1 LNMEIITAKELRANQ
16 KKYLDMAAEE
26 PVFIMR
32 RNARPVVLTS
42 ADDFYVPTKDELLAI
57 QKGLND
63 IEEGKGTK
71 IKDPKNIW
79 ESIL

>member
-1 LNMEIITAKELRANQ
+1 MEIITAKELRANQ
-16 KKYLDMAAEE
+16 KKYLDIAADE

-32 RNARPVVLTS
+32 RNASPVVLTS
-42 ADDFYVPTKDELLAI
+42 ADDFYIPTKEELLAI

-63 IEEGKGTK
+63 IQEGKGTK
-71 IKDPKNIW
+71 IKDINNIW

>member
-1 LNMEIITAKELRANQ
+1 
-16 KKYLDMAAEE
+16 
-26 PVFIMR
+26 
-32 RNARPVVLTS
+32 VLTS